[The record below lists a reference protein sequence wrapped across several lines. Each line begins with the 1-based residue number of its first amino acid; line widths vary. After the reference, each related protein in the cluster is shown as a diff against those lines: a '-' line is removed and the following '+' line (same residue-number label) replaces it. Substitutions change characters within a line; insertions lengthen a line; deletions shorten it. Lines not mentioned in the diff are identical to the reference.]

1 MWASCLIPSV
11 RGRLRV
17 FGCFCIGLIRFIV
30 SFALM
35 SDELTLAELDD
46 AKQRLLGLF
55 QLVAEREAEEA
66 LGPDWAM
73 QAATPKT
80 TAPHAQSKSGAAAK
94 KMPLRTLTKKAAS
107 FSSGQRPWQDTKG
120 QEVLGVS
127 ELAAPGAQSKDKKP
141 LRTPS
146 RSPKRS
152 VDNRVRKSPS
162 PVRSVPRIPWR
173 RLDESS
179 FPVAAQPPRR
189 WPKEDVVSRL
199 RILHHA
205 LRQTLAQSAA
215 QSKTASV
222 ETPCWTWNTWSP
234 EQRPALTRAQNTWT
248 KTETPTPRRRP
259 SQVLRRGN
267 PEFHP
272 LA

>member
-1 MWASCLIPSV
+1 
-11 RGRLRV
+11 
-17 FGCFCIGLIRFIV
+17 
-30 SFALM
+30 M

-73 QAATPKT
+73 QAARPKT

-120 QEVLGVS
+120 QEVQGVS

-222 ETPCWTWNTWSP
+222 ETP
-234 EQRPALTRAQNTWT
+234 NTWT
-248 KTETPTPRRRP
+248 KTETPHTKTETFTGPAP
-259 SQVLRRGN
+259 WQS
-267 PEFHP
+267 
-272 LA
+272 